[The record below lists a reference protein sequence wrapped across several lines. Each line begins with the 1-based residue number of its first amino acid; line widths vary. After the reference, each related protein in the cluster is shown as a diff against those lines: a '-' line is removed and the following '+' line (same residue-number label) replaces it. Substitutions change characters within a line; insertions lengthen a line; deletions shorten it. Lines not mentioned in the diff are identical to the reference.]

1 MKCISGREVFQYMR
15 VDDHII
21 LGKDER
27 DEIVEIIVDGET
39 IQAKKDEM
47 IIAALMAN
55 GIKINRYTV
64 KNNRPRGIFCGIGQ
78 CTDCVMVVNG
88 KPNVRTC
95 VTPVEEGMIIET
107 QLGVER
113 SKK

>member
-1 MKCISGREVFQYMR
+1 MR
-15 VDDHII
+15 VDNHVI

-27 DEIVEIIVDGET
+27 KEIVEIQVDGKT
-39 IQAKKDEM
+39 IHAKKGEM

-55 GIKINRYTV
+55 GIRINRYTV
-64 KNNRPRGIFCGIGQ
+64 KKKEPRGIFCGIGQ

-95 VTPVEEGMIIET
+95 ITPVEDRMIIKT
-107 QLGVER
+107 QYGVER
-113 SKK
+113 SNG